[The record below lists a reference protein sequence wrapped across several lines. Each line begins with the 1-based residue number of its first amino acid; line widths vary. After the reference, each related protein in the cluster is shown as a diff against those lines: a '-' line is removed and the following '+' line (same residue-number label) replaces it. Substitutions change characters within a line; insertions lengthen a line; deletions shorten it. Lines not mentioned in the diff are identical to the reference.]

1 MIKNTFFLL
10 IIWALAASCSHK
22 ISGNTTSIPVVVKT
36 KPAVNLSNGQKYIVE
51 NKLTTASTSEMQG
64 QSMESSAD
72 VTTVYSIEVNTIK
85 DNNYNMTNKITSIKM
100 NMSTMGQNINFDSD
114 KKEDMNG
121 EMGSSLKDYI
131 NQPNAVVMNNSGEV
145 IVADKADSSKKDAS
159 ASPAQM
165 ILKQMG
171 DPEQQG
177 YGAKMAFMPVSKT
190 IKAGDSWQDSVSAN
204 GVTKVT
210 NYVVKQINGNNATLS
225 VSGTETR
232 DTKIEM
238 QGMEI
243 NTKTKGIFSGERTVD
258 ITNGIISQNNSTMN
272 ASGNVSVMGQEIPTK
287 VKATSVTTVKPM

>member
-1 MIKNTFFLL
+1 
-10 IIWALAASCSHK
+10 
-22 ISGNTTSIPVVVKT
+22 
-36 KPAVNLSNGQKYIVE
+36 
-51 NKLTTASTSEMQG
+51 
-64 QSMESSAD
+64 
-72 VTTVYSIEVNTIK
+72 
-85 DNNYNMTNKITSIKM
+85 
-100 NMSTMGQNINFDSD
+100 
-114 KKEDMNG
+114 
-121 EMGSSLKDYI
+121 
-131 NQPNAVVMNNSGEV
+131 
-145 IVADKADSSKKDAS
+145 
-159 ASPAQM
+159 M

>member
-1 MIKNTFFLL
+1 
-10 IIWALAASCSHK
+10 
-22 ISGNTTSIPVVVKT
+22 
-36 KPAVNLSNGQKYIVE
+36 
-51 NKLTTASTSEMQG
+51 
-64 QSMESSAD
+64 
-72 VTTVYSIEVNTIK
+72 
-85 DNNYNMTNKITSIKM
+85 
-100 NMSTMGQNINFDSD
+100 
-114 KKEDMNG
+114 
-121 EMGSSLKDYI
+121 
-131 NQPNAVVMNNSGEV
+131 
-145 IVADKADSSKKDAS
+145 
-159 ASPAQM
+159 
-165 ILKQMG
+165 
-171 DPEQQG
+171 
-177 YGAKMAFMPVSKT
+177 MAFMPVSKT